1 MRKTGKE
8 TGSALRRCPLAIPT
22 VVLPKTMSETQFI
35 DFPTAP
41 IRTRVVAD
49 ARNARLVC
57 AMAGDAGCAVVD
69 VQTGPLGFVPS
80 DIDLVLCDTA
90 VWPRSRSAFLASG
103 SHSAVVLVE
112 TGDSPE
118 REVLR
123 DPLVDDWVDVG
134 AEVSEVRIRIE
145 HAVTRRSRQV
155 NNFDGVGFAPGSI
168 DGLRPLHGSLEALI
182 SALEAKDPYTR
193 DHSHRVCAT
202 ALNLASQIAP
212 GDPLFQ
218 ERIRVAS
225 LFHDIGKIGVP
236 EAVLNKPGALDPDE
250 WAAVQRHVLCG
261 VSILRPIVDDATL
274 AMVRHHHERWD
285 GKGYPDGVAR
295 KDIPLGAR
303 IIAVA
308 DSWDAM
314 TSARPYRPSMQRQ
327 KVWEILRDGAGKQ
340 WDPEIVPIFLKTVGT
355 AQPRLAA

>member
-1 MRKTGKE
+1 MTNDFVI
-8 TGSALRRCPLAIPT
+8 LRFSPTFMTNLKPFEIPSSPL
-22 VVLPKTMSETQFI
+22 
-35 DFPTAP
+35 
-41 IRTRVVAD
+41 RTRVVCAPET
-49 ARNARLVC
+49 AERLRQL
-57 AMAGDAGCAVVD
+57 AAAAGCRVVD
-69 VQTGPLGFVPS
+69 CQSEPAPS
-80 DIDLVLCDTA
+80 GAVDVDLVLCDATLWRA
-90 VWPRSRSAFLASG
+90 FRAETGAQQPRCAI
-103 SHSAVVLVE
+103 VLVE
-112 TGDSPE
+112 TQGDFAS
-118 REVLR
+118 VLLR
-123 DPLVDDWVDVG
+123 DPLVDDLVDLHTDVNQ
-134 AEVSEVRIRIE
+134 VRLRLE
-145 HAVTRRSRQV
+145 RAVARKTQRGGG
-155 NNFDGVGFAPGSI
+155 FDSVGFAPGKV

-202 ALNLASQIAP
+202 ALSLASQIAP
-212 GDPLFQ
+212 GDPVFQ

-285 GKGYPDGVAR
+285 GKGYPDGVAG

-314 TSARPYRPSMQRQ
+314 TSARPYRPSMPRQ

-340 WDPEIVPIFLKTVGT
+340 WDPEIVPVFLRSVGT